1 MSNHVNEMMLDGL
14 ADEFVEQFES
24 DSKSVI
30 NWIVD
35 NVSHL
40 GADIKSKI
48 DNQFPHDSAW
58 GVNRFNI
65 NEDLLLEAFVD
76 ISLDMMPDGPQ

>member
-30 NWIVD
+30 DWIVD

-40 GADIKSKI
+40 GADIRSKI
-48 DNQFPHDSAW
+48 DNDFPHSSAW
-58 GVNRFNI
+58 GVNRI
-65 NEDLLLEAFVD
+65 WIKEDMLLEAFVD
-76 ISLDMMPDGPQ
+76 ISLNMMPDGPQ

>member
-1 MSNHVNEMMLDGL
+1 MMLDGL

-30 NWIVD
+30 DWIVD

-40 GADIKSKI
+40 GADIRSKI
-48 DNQFPHDSAW
+48 DNDFPHSSAW
-58 GVNRFNI
+58 GVNRI
-65 NEDLLLEAFVD
+65 WIKEDMLLEAFVD
-76 ISLDMMPDGPQ
+76 ISLNMMPDGPQ